1 MPFVFGSQPLAF
13 TRMPS
18 PTVSVVTSVYNDAAR
33 VRQAVESLLAQTF
46 ADWELIIVDDG
57 STDHTSEVTDSLASS
72 DSRIHVLHQQNTGL
86 TLALLRGC
94 GEARGQYIAR
104 QDADDF
110 SHPERLTKQLESLQE
125 NAEIAFVSC
134 WSRCIGPDNEL
145 LEVVRRTEDP
155 TKATTQLLDER
166 MGPPA
171 HGSVM
176 FRKSTYDLVG
186 GYRPQFYFGQDSDL
200 WLRMAE
206 RGLIAY
212 VPEELYAFRRD
223 GSGISGIYRDWQREF
238 GRLGQACRA
247 ARREG
252 RAETHYLEQAE
263 RLSRRIREAR
273 RNGELPAADGRE
285 IDYLIGS
292 QLAVRGDG
300 RARRYLW
307 RVIRK
312 CPWHW
317 RAWARLLQASCPIKK
332 SDGLEDG

>member
-1 MPFVFGSQPLAF
+1 MF
-13 TRMPS
+13 
-18 PTVSVVTSVYNDAAR
+18 
-33 VRQAVESLLAQTF
+33 
-46 ADWELIIVDDG
+46 
-57 STDHTSEVTDSLASS
+57 
-72 DSRIHVLHQQNTGL
+72 HQQNVGL
-86 TLALLRGC
+86 TLSLIRGC
-94 GEARGQYIAR
+94 REARGEFVAR
-104 QDADDF
+104 QDADDI
-110 SHPERLTKQLESLQE
+110 SHSRRLARQVSVLRE
-125 NAEIAFVSC
+125 NNTIGFVSS
-134 WSRCIGPDNEL
+134 WVNFVGPADEF
-145 LEVVRRTEDP
+145 LEVVRRPEQP
-155 TKATTQLLDER
+155 TTATTQLLNDR
-166 MGPPA
+166 IGPPA

-176 FRKSTYDLVG
+176 FRKSDYERVG
-186 GYRPQFYFGQDSDL
+186 GYRWQFYFGQDSDL

-206 RGLIAY
+206 VGQVAY
-212 VPEELYAFRRD
+212 VPKVLYTFRRD
-223 GSGISGIYRDWQREF
+223 GSSISGIFRDLQREF

-247 ARREG
+247 ARGEG